1 MCGPVKCQ
9 PWLGT
14 RLLSEL
20 CLDSESALA
29 HLVAGVA
36 VGLTHR
42 ELIVL
47 VLFVEAEGKAEHVS
61 VVVGGRSTIVIKLIT
76 LIIYYE
82 MNNVSTYRW

>member
-1 MCGPVKCQ
+1 M
-9 PWLGT
+9 
-14 RLLSEL
+14 
-20 CLDSESALA
+20 SALA

-61 VVVGGRSTIVIKLIT
+61 VVVGGRSTIVIKLIKKEKDV
-76 LIIYYE
+76 LLRK
-82 MNNVSTYRW
+82 SALFYRKVGEIKKEKM

>member
-1 MCGPVKCQ
+1 MKCQ

-20 CLDSESALA
+20 CLNSESALA

-47 VLFVEAEGKAEHVS
+47 VLLVEAEGKAQHVS
-61 VVVGGRSTIVIKLIT
+61 IVVGRRSAKIT
-76 LIIYYE
+76 DYYLQ
-82 MNNVSTYRW
+82 